1 MIHRIDSFYLRG
13 GEAVPVTVSC
23 EAVPNPEGRTMLH
36 AVGLAE
42 EDLYPILRTT
52 VRALQASGYALAPGC
67 NSIIDIIPAIPGG
80 EARQLMLPIALAL
93 IAASGEEGITFPDR
107 CYVAGELKPDGTVLP
122 VRGSLQLA
130 LSVSDWRIPSCV
142 LAEANALDA
151 YAVTGRPGIFGVKD
165 VAQAV
170 AFFKGDSST
179 RAACRADGTGEWRD
193 RPDRDTVPER
203 PPLPSADQS
212 MLRAASIAAAG
223 GFGLLSVAFK
233 NPCMKGHCAP
243 ERMAGLIAGLL
254 PPPDDTQDG
263 IETDKTLS
271 LAGLPYGNTFKNVPF
286 QDTSALQGTEHLVGT
301 VSEPGAA
308 TLAHEGVLL
317 IRDAG
322 SLTGTI
328 LTKLT
333 EATESGT
340 VTHGRGRAA
349 VSWPADCQ
357 VVLAIR
363 NDGKPF
369 PKAFS
374 SVTPIYCFVHP
385 GQKEGNVTEEDIEAA
400 RRAVAGALRRGYGR
414 EGCPTARLDGIQT
427 ERLVSD
433 QADTLE
439 VLRKISEK
447 LGFDAA
453 EKLTCIRVA
462 RTIADL
468 DEEERVAPKHVAEA
482 AAYVTKHYARKA

>member
-36 AVGLAE
+36 AVGLAG

-52 VRALQASGYALAPGC
+52 VRALQVSGYALAPGC
-67 NSIIDIIPAIPGG
+67 NSIINITSAIPGG

-130 LSVSDWRIPSCV
+130 LSVSDWRIPSCI
-142 LAEANALDA
+142 LAGANALDA

-165 VAQAV
+165 IAQAV

-203 PPLPSADQS
+203 PPLPPADQS

-223 GFGLLSVAFK
+223 GFGLLSVAYAHQSVK
-233 NPCMKGHCAP
+233 DSCAP

-286 QDTSALQGTEHLVGT
+286 QDTSALQGTAHLVGT
-301 VSEPGAA
+301 ISEPGAA
-308 TLAHEGVLL
+308 TLAHKGVLL

-340 VTHGRGRAA
+340 VTHGRGKAA
-349 VSWPADCQ
+349 VSWPAECQ

-363 NDGKPF
+363 DDGKPF

-400 RRAVAGALRRGYGR
+400 RRAIARALRRSFGRKGY
-414 EGCPTARLDGIQT
+414 PTARLGYDQT
-427 ERLVSD
+427 NRLVSG

-439 VLRKISEK
+439 VLRKISAAF
-447 LGFDAA
+447 GFDTS
-453 EKLTCIRVA
+453 EMLTCIRVA

-468 DEEERVAPKHVAEA
+468 DGEGRVAPEHIAEA
-482 AAYVTKHYARKA
+482 AAYVTRYDTLKS